1 MSRALVDRSP
11 AWSVNGAAPDIAP
24 LIPLLQRRRFVDVRP
39 WVVTAYPI
47 EVTEVPDDVT
57 RLASRAD
64 LDALVE
70 LYSTFEFVGGLTAWQ
85 LRTMLRH
92 LLDRHYV
99 IVVEW
104 PGDDARFAGAV
115 AITTRTRRYGVLDL
129 LTVVPDHRGA
139 GWSWAL
145 VAHAQ
150 SIGNALGI
158 AGIAALAGSN
168 PMDLDAHVRRRPV
181 RRGRTGADGDGSAAS
196 VACAPS
202 TVVGNRCSREHR
214 SGSAN
219 RATHRRTH
227 RTGSKVDARTRTERR
242 PRGPPLPTEF
252 LMGQL
257 IEPWPLPL
265 WLLLRNCRSSRF
277 HTLSGFNSRSL
288 VLHVWVLP
296 PAVDHLASPLHSL

>member
-1 MSRALVDRSP
+1 MVVDRSP
-11 AWSVNGAAPDIAP
+11 AWSVIGPAPDIAP
-24 LIPLLQRRRFVDVRP
+24 LIPLLERQRFVDVRP

-47 EVTEVPDDVT
+47 VVTEVGDDIT
-57 RLASRAD
+57 RLASSAD

-99 IVVEW
+99 IVVDW
-104 PGDDARFAGAV
+104 PGDDSRLAGAV
-115 AITTRTRRYGVLDL
+115 AITTRTRHYGVLDL

-168 PMDLDAHVRRRPV
+168 PMDLDAHVRDDQYVAVELVPRR
-181 RRGRTGADGDGSAAS
+181 RFRGQGRLRGLYGRWQPLQPRSPIWFREPGD
-196 VACAPS
+196 
-202 TVVGNRCSREHR
+202 RSRHP
-214 SGSAN
+214 
-219 RATHRRTH
+219 
-227 RTGSKVDARTRTERR
+227 D
-242 PRGPPLPTEF
+242 
-252 LMGQL
+252 
-257 IEPWPLPL
+257 
-265 WLLLRNCRSSRF
+265 
-277 HTLSGFNSRSL
+277 
-288 VLHVWVLP
+288 
-296 PAVDHLASPLHSL
+296 